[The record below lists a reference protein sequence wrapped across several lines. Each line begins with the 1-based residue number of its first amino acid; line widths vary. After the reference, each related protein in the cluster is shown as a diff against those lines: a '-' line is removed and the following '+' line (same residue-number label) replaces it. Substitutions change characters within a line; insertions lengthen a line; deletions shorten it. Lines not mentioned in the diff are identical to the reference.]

1 MDRIEGNDRCS
12 RTESLREWRLL
23 INGGAFMKKRL
34 LSVVLAFTLC
44 FGMMPATALAGE
56 MGNAET
62 VAPAPDDQVAV
73 MGADSTHEGDTVGDT
88 VSGDSAISGGV
99 SATPLMSD
107 DGIAV
112 MADDT
117 TETVVAILG
126 DQNYT
131 DMTAALA
138 TWQVKGGTL
147 ELQKGD
153 KDFEEYY
160 DIDTVIWSF
169 PNAPGTLDLNGARIR
184 GDITLSG
191 TSKYSLE
198 IRDSKEKVSSNGAL
212 QGLTVESGAELLL
225 TDGGYIR
232 QLTVE
237 DGAEDGIKLMDGRVK
252 GLKCSAPAYH
262 MLPEGYALMDG
273 NITVDPTKAVEYYEE
288 RVLTV
293 KDTQIT
299 VTGDRKGNIA
309 YGEHKIPFAI
319 SVTTNDSEVG
329 QVAFYWYL
337 VKDDG
342 TVALLT
348 TTGTKYVI
356 PDEYGVYHY
365 DVTTDGS
372 NNESWNNLKIG
383 DTYNIICVLVGLYR
397 GGIWNGAYQWQT
409 PLKGFQL
416 TITPASLNSENTQV
430 EITNANALVYTG
442 DPLTAAVKV
451 TYKGTELTKG
461 QDYTVSSNT
470 GTEAGTYTL
479 TITGQGNY
487 GGSVEK
493 AFTIAA
499 TDKLTVEGKAE
510 ARAVYGTNISDIV
523 INGLTVRL
531 NNTVVPGSWKFSGLE
546 IPSAGTNAAYT
557 AVFTP
562 ESSNYKQITRRIT
575 PTILKAAVRTLAD
588 IPVSVKYNVTTGET
602 SIKNAGMPVD
612 AGTLV
617 FTKGGTAEKTGSVT
631 ITDWNIDTDTGKV
644 TYTLSGGAAG
654 DTVTLPVTVTSAN
667 YETTTVNVKIT
678 LTDKETQA
686 ALTVT
691 GGTTVEFGQTLQLGT
706 NGGSSTGDVTYTV
719 TNGEGQADI
728 DATGRLIPTKAGT
741 VIVTATKAGDDD
753 YNAITSV
760 PVTITITKAAS
771 TGIPDYTGI
780 TTDGKTLK
788 DADLRISGGSLHPTD
803 GRLEWI
809 DDAGNVLPDTTVVEV
824 NKTYLWRFTP
834 EDTNYASLT
843 GYIELY
849 HVSDSSNPPDTPSYT
864 PAPVVPDTG
873 DSSSEDDDDDD
884 DTPAVSNSGNNTNAG
899 QASAGPAT
907 LDYAIKR
914 GDTLGAIARKY
925 GCTVA
930 ELVAA
935 NSDLIKNPNRI
946 HIGWKLKIPQR
957 RTTGTTAAST
967 DNNNADVYIIKPGD
981 TLWAIARRYGCTI
994 ADIIKWNN
1002 KLITAP
1008 DRIRVGWQLKIP
1020 VK

>member
-1 MDRIEGNDRCS
+1 
-12 RTESLREWRLL
+12 
-23 INGGAFMKKRL
+23 MKKRL

-44 FGMMPATALAGE
+44 FGMMPATVLAEE
-56 MGNAET
+56 MGSAET
-62 VAPAPDDQVAV
+62 VALAPGDQVAV
-73 MGADSTHEGDTVGDT
+73 RAVNSTHERDAVGDT
-88 VSGDSAISGGV
+88 VSGDSVISGGA
-99 SATPLMSD
+99 SAASLMSN

-112 MADDT
+112 MADDAT
-117 TETVVAILG
+117 GTVVAKLG

-131 DMTAALA
+131 DMATALEDWQENGGMLALQGESA
-138 TWQVKGGTL
+138 K
-147 ELQKGD
+147 
-153 KDFEEYY
+153 YN
-160 DIDTVIWSF
+160 ISTVTWSF
-169 PNAPGTLDLNGARIR
+169 PNAAGVLDLSGQRII
-184 GDITLSG
+184 GNITLSG

-198 IRDSKEKVSSNGAL
+198 IRDSKEKVSSNGGL
-212 QGLTVESGAELLL
+212 QGLTVESGAELMM
-225 TDGGYIR
+225 TDGCYIS
-232 QLTVE
+232 QLTVA
-237 DGAEDGIKLMDGRVK
+237 DGAEDGIKLMGGKVA
-252 GLKCSAPAYH
+252 GLKCSAPVYH
-262 MLPEGYALMDG
+262 MIPEGYALMNG
-273 NITVDPTKAVEYYEE
+273 NITVDPTKVIEYSEGLTLTAKDAQIAV
-288 RVLTV
+288 
-293 KDTQIT
+293 I
-299 VTGDRKGNIA
+299 GDRTGNIA

-329 QVAFYWYL
+329 QVVFYWYL

-348 TTGTKYVI
+348 APEKYVI
-356 PDEYGVYHY
+356 PDECGVYHY
-365 DVTTDGS
+365 DVTIDGS
-372 NNESWNNLKIG
+372 NNEGWNNLKIG

-397 GGIWNGAYQWQT
+397 GGIWDGAYEWQT
-409 PLKGFQL
+409 PLKDFRL

-451 TYKGTELTKG
+451 TYKGTELTEGK
-461 QDYTVSSNT
+461 DYTVSSNT
-470 GTEAGTYTL
+470 GTNAGTYTL

-487 GGSVEK
+487 EGSVDK
-493 AFTIAA
+493 TFTIRP
-499 TDKLTVEGKAE
+499 TDKLTVEGTAD
-510 ARAVYGTNISDIV
+510 AGAVYGTKISDIV

-531 NNTVVPGSWKFSGLE
+531 NGIVVPGSWKFSGRQ
-546 IPSAGTNAAYT
+546 IPNAGTTAAYT

-562 ESSNYKQITRRIT
+562 ESRNYKQIKWQIKPNIR
-575 PTILKAAVRTLAD
+575 KAAACTLAD
-588 IPVSVKYNVTTGET
+588 IPVSVKYNVTAGET
-602 SIKNAGMPVD
+602 SIGNAGMPAD

-631 ITDWNIDTDTGKV
+631 ITDWNVDTDTGKV

-667 YETTTVNVKIT
+667 YETTTFHVKIT
-678 LTDKETQA
+678 LTDKEEQA
-686 ALTVT
+686 ALAVT
-691 GGTTVEFGQTLQLGT
+691 GGITVEFGQTLQLGT
-706 NGGSSTGDVTYTV
+706 NGGSGTGDVTYTV
-719 TNGEGQADI
+719 TNGDGQASI
-728 DATGRLIPTKAGT
+728 DAAGKLIPAKVGT
-741 VIVTATKAGDDD
+741 VTVTATKAGDDD

-771 TGIPDYTGI
+771 TGIPGYTGI

-809 DDAGNVLPDTTVVEV
+809 DDGGNALPDTTVVEA
-824 NKTYLWRFTP
+824 NKSYLWRFIP
-834 EDTNYASLT
+834 EDTNYASLS

-849 HVSDSSNPPDTPSYT
+849 HVTDSSDTPDTPSYT
-864 PAPVVPDTG
+864 PAPVVPDTS
-873 DSSSEDDDDDD
+873 DSSSDDDDDD
-884 DTPAVSNSGNNTNAG
+884 DDDDDNTPAVSNSGNSTTAG
-899 QASAGPAT
+899 QASAGSAT
-907 LDYAIKR
+907 LDYAIKS

-957 RTTGTTAAST
+957 RTTGTTAVRT
-967 DNNNADVYIIKPGD
+967 DNNNSDVYIIKPGD
-981 TLWAIARRYGCTI
+981 SLWAIARRYGCTI

-1008 DRIRVGWQLKIP
+1008 DRIRIGWQLKIP

>member
-1 MDRIEGNDRCS
+1 
-12 RTESLREWRLL
+12 
-23 INGGAFMKKRL
+23 MKKRL

-44 FGMMPATALAGE
+44 FGMMPATALAQG
-56 MGNAET
+56 MGNAEM
-62 VAPAPDDQVAV
+62 VVPAPGDKVSVMAV
-73 MGADSTHEGDTVGDT
+73 DSTQERDTVGDT
-88 VSGDSAISGGV
+88 VSGNSANFGGV
-99 SATPLMSD
+99 NVTPLMSN

-117 TETVVAILG
+117 TETVVATLDG
-126 DQNYT
+126 VDYT
-131 DMTAALA
+131 DMTAALEA
-138 TWQVKGGTL
+138 WQAKGGML
-147 ELQKGD
+147 ALQGESAK
-153 KDFEEYY
+153 YN
-160 DIDTVIWSF
+160 ISTVTWSF
-169 PNAPGTLDLNGARIR
+169 PNAAGVLDLSGQRII
-184 GDITLSG
+184 GNITLSG

-198 IRDSKEKVSSNGAL
+198 IRDSKEKVSSNGGL
-212 QGLTVESGAELLL
+212 QGLTVESGAELMM
-225 TDGGYIR
+225 TDGCYIS
-232 QLTVE
+232 QLTVK
-237 DGAEDGIKLMDGRVK
+237 DGAEDGIKIMSGKVA
-252 GLKCSAPAYH
+252 GLKCSAPVYH
-262 MLPEGYALMDG
+262 LLPEGYALMNG
-273 NITVDPTKAVEYYEE
+273 NITVDPTKVVAYSEG
-288 RVLTV
+288 LTLTA
-293 KDTQIT
+293 KNAQIIN
-299 VTGDRKGNIA
+299 VTGDRTGTVA

-329 QVAFYWYL
+329 QVEFYWYL

-348 TTGTKYVI
+348 APEKYVI
-356 PDEYGVYHY
+356 PDECGVYHY
-365 DVTTDGS
+365 DVTIDGS
-372 NNESWNNLKIG
+372 NNEGWNNLKIG

-397 GGIWNGAYQWQT
+397 GGIWDGAYEWQT
-409 PLKGFQL
+409 PLKDFQL

-451 TYKGTELTKG
+451 TYKGTELTEG

-470 GTEAGTYTL
+470 GTDAGTYTL

-487 GGSVEK
+487 GGSVKK
-493 AFTIAA
+493 AFTIAP
-499 TDKLTVEGKAE
+499 TDKLTVEGTAE

-523 INGLTVRL
+523 INGLRVRL

-546 IPSAGTNAAYT
+546 IPSAGTNTAYT

-562 ESSNYKQITRRIT
+562 ESSNYKRITRRVT

-588 IPVSVKYNVTTGET
+588 IPVSMKYNVTTGET
-602 SIKNAGMPVD
+602 SIKNVGMPVD

-631 ITDWNIDTDTGKV
+631 ITDWNVDTDTGKV

-654 DTVTLPVTVTSAN
+654 DTVTLPVTVASAN
-667 YETTTVNVKIT
+667 YETTTFHVKIT
-678 LTDKETQA
+678 LTDKEEQA
-686 ALTVT
+686 ALAVT
-691 GGTTVEFGQTLQLGT
+691 GGITVEFGQTLQLGT
-706 NGGSSTGDVTYTV
+706 NGGSGTGDVTYTV
-719 TNGEGQADI
+719 TNGDGQAGI
-728 DATGRLIPTKAGT
+728 DAAGKLIPAKVGT
-741 VIVTATKAGDDD
+741 VTVTATKAGDDD

-771 TGIPDYTGI
+771 TGIPGYTGI

-809 DDAGNVLPDTTVVEV
+809 DDGGNALPDTTVVEA
-824 NKTYLWRFTP
+824 NKSYLWRFIP
-834 EDTNYASLT
+834 EDTNYASLS

-849 HVSDSSNPPDTPSYT
+849 HVTDSSDTPDTPSYT
-864 PAPVVPDTG
+864 PAPVVPDTS
-873 DSSSEDDDDDD
+873 DSSSDDDDDD
-884 DTPAVSNSGNNTNAG
+884 DDDDDNTPAVSNSGNSTTAG

-907 LDYAIKR
+907 LDYAIKS

-957 RTTGTTAAST
+957 RTTGTTAVRT
-967 DNNNADVYIIKPGD
+967 DNNNSDVYIIKPGD
-981 TLWAIARRYGCTI
+981 SLWAIARRYGCTI

-1008 DRIRVGWQLKIP
+1008 DRIRIGWQLKIP